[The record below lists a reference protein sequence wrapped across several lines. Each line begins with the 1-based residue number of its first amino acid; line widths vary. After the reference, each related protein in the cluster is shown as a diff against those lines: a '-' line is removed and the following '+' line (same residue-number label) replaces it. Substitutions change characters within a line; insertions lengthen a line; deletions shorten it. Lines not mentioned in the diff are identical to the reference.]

1 MTVLVETG
9 YLRGYAAQI
18 EGNHGGALATMERY
32 CAEHCT
38 RTDGLNGL
46 LLGTRNAVG
55 IQAWSYA
62 GIFEGARRELLRT
75 AVDLKFAADS
85 YDRSDSAS
93 AERIWV
99 SGRAGQQAGAYRE
112 QDVRTVGAGFS
123 AGASVNLAVPRQ
135 RNETEDVRQSIDE
148 LLYGVSGLIERF
160 TGYDLLAKV
169 TPFLIGDW
177 GTIRSIADAYG
188 ELEGGFKEVSQDLA
202 DGMNV
207 LSGHW
212 DSGPGGAA
220 AAFDYHIRKRW
231 VPALDA
237 AARMANAS
245 EQNFQLL
252 AQMYEYALT
261 ALLAVVN
268 FYCLRIK
275 RALQA
280 LRTVTSFRE
289 YLLELY
295 DLVKELYG
303 LITDLADVVI
313 EQTLMFKEGVE
324 QIVAIGRQLVDFIQ
338 DDFEVFRPA

>member
-1 MTVLVETG
+1 MTVLVETS

-75 AVDLKFAADS
+75 AVDLRFAADS
-85 YDRSDSAS
+85 YDRSDAAS

-135 RNETEDVRQSIDE
+135 RNETEDVRQSIDD
-148 LLYGVSGLIERF
+148 LLQGVNGLIQRF
-160 TGYDLLAKV
+160 TGFDLLGTAMPLV
-169 TPFLIGDW
+169 LGDW

-268 FYCLRIK
+268 FYGLRIK

-280 LRTVTSFRE
+280 LRTVTSFRK
-289 YLLELY
+289 YLFELY
-295 DLVKELYG
+295 ELVTDLYT
-303 LITDLADVVI
+303 LITDLTDVVI

-324 QIVAIGRQLVDFIQ
+324 QIVAIGRQIVDFIQ
-338 DDFEVFRPA
+338 DDFEVFRSA